1 MKPRADR
8 THDISLINYHVKDL
22 QSFGE
27 RVTEAA
33 AAAFP
38 NSFEHEDG
46 LYGRAKCRYKWI
58 HVLLLSWEADDL
70 GVAKEI
76 AELQDTFDNIYHYE
90 VENWKIPSNRSHN
103 SLNRRLT
110 NFIDD
115 YEGEDILLIVYYG
128 GHGNMND
135 DRQCIWSW

>member
-1 MKPRADR
+1 MKSVADR

-27 RVTEAA
+27 RITEAA
-33 AAAFP
+33 SAAFP
-38 NSFEHEDG
+38 NSFGNENAI
-46 LYGRAKCRYKWI
+46 YGRAKCRYKQV

-76 AELQDTFDNIYHYE
+76 AELQDVFENIYHYE
-90 VENWKIPSNRSHN
+90 VEFWKIPSNRSHN

-115 YEGEDILLIVYYG
+115 YEGEDSLLIVYYG
-128 GHGNMND
+128 GHGYMND
-135 DRQCIWSW
+135 DRQCVWSW